1 MAGKLQNLFVLVTG
15 AGRGLGAALARGAAA
30 EGAHVAVHYNNS
42 SAGAEETAEA
52 IRDMGRQSFTVQA
65 DISKLDQVQRL
76 SSAVFERF
84 GRLDVLVNNVGDMSP
99 SQMSWRELSEPA
111 IDHIL
116 AVDIKGTMF
125 MVHEIGS
132 RMLAQGKGSIVNI
145 GSRVVVAGSARA
157 PQYVAAKYGVI
168 GITKS
173 YALALAPAV
182 RVNTLAPGFVETETL
197 LQREDWKTGRREK
210 ILQSTPL
217 GRIAKPE
224 DIVGP
229 VVFLGSDDSRHITGA
244 FLVCDGG
251 LSMVGA

>member
-1 MAGKLQNLFVLVTG
+1 MAGKLQDQFVLVTG
-15 AGRGLGAALARGAAA
+15 AGRGLGATLARGAAA
-30 EGAHVAVHYNNS
+30 EGAHVAVHYNS
-42 SAGAEETAEA
+42 SSKGAEETAQA
-52 IRDMGRQSFTVQA
+52 IRNMGRQSFIVQA
-65 DISKLDQVQRL
+65 DISNLEQVKKLTQE
-76 SSAVFERF
+76 VFDRF

-99 SQMSWRELSEPA
+99 KQMSWRDMSESA

-173 YALALAPAV
+173 YALALAPSV

-197 LQREDWKTGRREK
+197 INREDWKSGRREK
-210 ILQSTPL
+210 ILQNTPL

-229 VVFLGSDDSRHITGA
+229 VVFLASEDSRHITGA